1 MNLQT
6 IKSVDGKVEYVL
18 LPVATYN
25 ALHHQITEQFKH
37 AKENE
42 VYELFNPADYI
53 DNPVALAR
61 IQAGLTQEELAKQM
75 GVTQA
80 YISKIENQE
89 KVTFKMLSKVKQAL
103 DNPQEYHTEF
113 SAIGKQYSKRL
124 HLAKKAITKLD
135 QLNVSIKIDEF
146 DKEDLLYIAHSSL
159 WSSLEGYIN
168 FLLKMLGFRNNDCG
182 FYISKDFPINISTE
196 STTNAA
202 IVLDSKFNLYY
213 YNRVSRP
220 SLKKIITLDKER
232 YHQISQLFSIELKG
246 IKNIQRIKEKLSD
259 ADLKKIKSIANVTHI
274 RLERQNEKLVCIK
287 EIINSIDEKKLH
299 NNLNL
304 IQTESNVAEHTLIS
318 TFLRDRHELI
328 KWLEFTINIV
338 SDKTEPKE
346 RKIRNNN
353 THINVTQIEASGKFN
368 TLNEAESHANN
379 FYSSDEFQTYY
390 AHGLNTN
397 IIKNTF
403 SIFDNFIKNC
413 TLFFKNHISD
423 YDLFVQFEDSVSIDE
438 RLDRMS
444 LHNLLVNTPY
454 DQELLLSSGQ
464 TRLIDKQKR

>member
-6 IKSVDGKVEYVL
+6 IKSLDGKVEYVL

-42 VYELFNPADYI
+42 DYELFNPADYI

-135 QLNVSIKIDEF
+135 QLSVSIKIDEF

-159 WSSLEGYIN
+159 WSSLEGYTN

-202 IVLDSKFNLYY
+202 IALDSKFNLYY

-220 SLKKIITLDKER
+220 SLKKITTLSEKQ
-232 YHQISQLFSIELKG
+232 YQQISQLFSFELNEVKNTQQ
-246 IKNIQRIKEKLSD
+246 IKKKLSNT
-259 ADLKKIKSIANVTHI
+259 DLKKMRSITKLAHKK
-274 RLERQNEKLVCIK
+274 LERQNEKLACIK

-299 NNLNL
+299 NNLNR
-304 IQTESNVAEHTLIS
+304 IQPDSDGVEQTPN
-318 TFLRDRHELI
+318 TFLRDRDELI
-328 KWLEFTINIV
+328 KCLESVINII
-338 SDKTEPKE
+338 SDKTEPQE

-353 THINVTQIEASGKFN
+353 THINVTQIETSGKFN
-368 TLNEAESHANN
+368 TINEAESHANN

-390 AHGLNTN
+390 AHGLNTD

-403 SIFDNFIKNC
+403 SVFDNFIKHC
-413 TLFFKNHISD
+413 TLFFKNHISN

-444 LHNLLVNTPY
+444 LHNLLVNTLY

-464 TRLIDKQKR
+464 TSLIDKQKP

>member
-6 IKSVDGKVEYVL
+6 IKSLDGKVEYVL

-25 ALHHQITEQFKH
+25 ALHPQITEQLKH
-37 AKENE
+37 QDNE
-42 VYELFNPADYI
+42 DYELFNPADYI
-53 DNPVALAR
+53 DNPVALTR

-124 HLAKKAITKLD
+124 HLAKKAIKKLD
-135 QLNVSIKIDEF
+135 QLNISIKTNEF

-159 WSSLEGYIN
+159 WSSLEGFTN

-182 FYISKDFPINISTE
+182 FYISKDFPINIATE

-202 IVLDSKFNLYY
+202 IVLDCKFNLYY
-213 YNRVSRP
+213 YNRVSSP
-220 SLKKIITLDKER
+220 PLKKIITLSEKQ
-232 YHQISQLFSIELKG
+232 YQQISQLFSFELNEV
-246 IKNIQRIKEKLSD
+246 KNTQQIKEKLSD
-259 ADLKKIKSIANVTHI
+259 AELRKMKLITNLAHKRV
-274 RLERQNEKLVCIK
+274 ERQNEKLVCIK

-299 NNLNL
+299 KNLNL
-304 IQTESNVAEHTLIS
+304 IQTESDVAEHIPS
-318 TFLRDRHELI
+318 TFLKDRHELI
-328 KWLEFTINIV
+328 NRLESVINII
-338 SDKTEPKE
+338 SDKTEPQE
-346 RKIRNNN
+346 RKIRNSN

-390 AHGLNTN
+390 AHGLNTD

-403 SIFDNFIKNC
+403 SIFDSFIKHC
-413 TLFFKNHISD
+413 TLFFKNHISK

-464 TRLIDKQKR
+464 TSLIDKQKR